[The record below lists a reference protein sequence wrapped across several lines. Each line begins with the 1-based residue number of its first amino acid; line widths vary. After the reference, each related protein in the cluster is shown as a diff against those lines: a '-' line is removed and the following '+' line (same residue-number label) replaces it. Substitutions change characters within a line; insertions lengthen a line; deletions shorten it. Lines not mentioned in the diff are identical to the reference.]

1 MKNMTKFVENDT
13 KKTEIEIPTIEIIEV
28 TKLLNFSLLI
38 LGSSMPALMHRIDTV
53 IIIWS
58 WLIFM
63 SFYPT
68 YDQLYPHNTEMKRY
82 REWWSQ
88 KCKGIPGP
96 SWLGLLLLVIPFARE
111 IAFFLVNN
119 DMNNPIIMLK

>member
-53 IIIWS
+53 III
-58 WLIFM
+58 
-63 SFYPT
+63 
-68 YDQLYPHNTEMKRY
+68 
-82 REWWSQ
+82 
-88 KCKGIPGP
+88 
-96 SWLGLLLLVIPFARE
+96 
-111 IAFFLVNN
+111 
-119 DMNNPIIMLK
+119 